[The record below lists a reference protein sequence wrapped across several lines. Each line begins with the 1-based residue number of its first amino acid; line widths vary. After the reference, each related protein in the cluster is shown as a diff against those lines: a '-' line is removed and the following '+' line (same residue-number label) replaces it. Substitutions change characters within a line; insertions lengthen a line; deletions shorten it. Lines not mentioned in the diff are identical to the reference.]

1 MADGVAGFG
10 ALLTGVVLLGV
21 VAAGAVLAAGELL
34 APLGVALLAGL
45 VAAAPV
51 VLAGGVGDGL
61 AGAALPT
68 ARRRGSAMAGLSW
81 TTADSGL
88 PAAPSSKVTARAQPM
103 KAVAMNAAGPAQR
116 RPGRPC
122 RPARRPCPAPCPG
135 DRGDAVARLT
145 AVSRLTAVA
154 G

>member
-1 MADGVAGFG
+1 MFG
-10 ALLTGVVLLGV
+10 ALLTGVMLLGA
-21 VAAGAVLAAGELL
+21 VAAGAVLAAGELV
-34 APLGVALLAGL
+34 APLGVVLLAGL

-68 ARRRGSAMAGLSW
+68 APPPRVVPWPGLSW

-88 PAAPSSKVTARAQPM
+88 PAAPSSKVTATAQLM

-116 RPGRPC
+116 RPGGRVD
-122 RPARRPCPAPCPG
+122 PARRPCPG
-135 DRGDAVARLT
+135 
-145 AVSRLTAVA
+145 
-154 G
+154 